1 MKTNIVKSIIAI
13 AFSALL
19 AYACYAICKYDEIRW
34 LLTIASFVMFCVMSV
49 MTFGLKAKSERSSV
63 VLCVLSG
70 TLLTV
75 AIIMNFV
82 FAFFDFSVPVYIIL
96 NGIVLLAY
104 LMTYASIFQA
114 KQ

>member
-1 MKTNIVKSIIAI
+1 MKINIVKSIIAI
-13 AFSALL
+13 AFSALF

-34 LLTIASFVMFCVMSV
+34 LLTIVSFVMFGAMSI

-63 VLCVLSG
+63 VLSVLSG

-75 AIIMNFV
+75 AVIMNFV
-82 FAFFDFSVPVYIIL
+82 FAFFDFSVPVYVIL
-96 NGIVLLAY
+96 NGVVLLAY
-104 LMTYASIFQA
+104 LMTYASVFQA